1 MEVEKLAT
9 IKYSDKVI
17 IKKRMLIVFSILFLL
32 FFLLECR
39 SSYLMIGQSE
49 YYKRIAKD
57 QWTNS
62 VKIDAKR
69 GRILDRYGNELAIS
83 ANVYRVDLDM
93 NTLRQTLQIKGKTN
107 EELAPRLGEALSME
121 SQDVLKVLN
130 KTLPSGLPLASAT
143 LKRRIEKEEADKVRE
158 VSKQFGIKGI
168 LVSPDTRRYY
178 PNGNFLAH
186 VLGHT
191 NSDGKGLTGIES
203 QYDSVLAGK
212 PGVMLAESDRD
223 RKELPYN
230 ISQYTK
236 PVDGKDLVLTID
248 ETIQQFCEKAANEAL
263 INNKAKAVTII
274 AMDPKTG
281 EILALAN
288 KPDYNPNN
296 PWEEGKSS
304 DELNK
309 LWRNRAV
316 NDTFEPGSIFKV
328 VTALAAMEEGTTK
341 ESDKFVCSGG
351 TTVLKSRISCWK
363 TSGHGTQ
370 NFIEIL
376 KNSCNVGF
384 IEVGKALGAEKLKK
398 YIDKVGFGQ
407 KTGIDLPGE
416 AKGIVKNLKDIT
428 PVDLA
433 TMSFGHV
440 NTVSCIQYLTAFNAV
455 ANGGDLVKPHLMKE
469 VIHYQDNNKKIDNA
483 YKVEK
488 KNILDA
494 SIMEKLRGY
503 LELVVS
509 EGGSKNSFI
518 EGYHIAGKTGTAKKP
533 GTNTKGY
540 AEGKYISSFAGMAP
554 ANDPKI
560 TLMVS
565 IDEPDPSNYYAGQ
578 IAAPVAKI
586 VFNDIFNYLALK
598 ADATGEE
605 IAKSLKKDVVI
616 PNVRGMKKEEA
627 VKILKE
633 KHIEFS
639 FEGTGEYI
647 ADVGPIPGVTIKEG
661 DKIVL
666 YMGSTP
672 TYNNKEVAIPNLI
685 GYSKDKIDELL
696 GSLGVRAVFSGE
708 GLAAE
713 QSKDPN
719 EQVESGTVITVNLE
733 EIGD

>member
-1 MEVEKLAT
+1 MG
-9 IKYSDKVI
+9 IKKYRDKVI
-17 IKKRMLIVFSILFLL
+17 IKKRMLIIFSILFLL

-39 SSYLMIGQSE
+39 AFYIMMAQSE
-49 YYKRIAKD
+49 RYKRIAKD

-69 GRILDRYGNELAIS
+69 GRILDRNGNELANS
-83 ANVYRVDLDM
+83 FSVYRVDLDM
-93 NTLRQTLQIKGKTN
+93 NTLRQTLQLKGITN
-107 EELAPRLGEALSME
+107 EDLAPKLAEALAME
-121 SQDVLKVLN
+121 QQDVLKVLN

-143 LKRRIEKEEADKVRE
+143 LKRRIEQEDANKVRE
-158 VSKQFGIKGI
+158 VSKQLGIKGI
-168 LVSPDTRRYY
+168 LVSPDTTRYY
-178 PNGNFLAH
+178 KNGNFLAH

-191 NSDGKGLTGIES
+191 NSDGVGLTGIEK
-203 QYDSVLAGK
+203 QYDKVLAGT
-212 PGVMLAESDRD
+212 PGVLLAESDRD

-248 ETIQQFCEKAANEAL
+248 ETIQSICEKAANQAL
-263 INNKAKAVTII
+263 IDNKAKAVTII
-274 AMDPKTG
+274 ATDPKTG
-281 EILALAN
+281 EILALVN

-296 PWEEGKSS
+296 PWEEGKNS

-328 VTALAAMEEGTTK
+328 VTALAALSEGTSK

-351 TTVLKSRISCWK
+351 TTVLKSHINCWK

-384 IEVGKALGAEKLKK
+384 IEVGKALGADKLNR
-398 YIDKVGFGQ
+398 YISMVGFGQ

-416 AKGIVKNLKDIT
+416 AKGIVKKTKDIT
-428 PVDLA
+428 AVDLA

-440 NTVSCIQYLTAFNAV
+440 NTVSCVQYITAFNAV
-455 ANGGDLVKPHLMKE
+455 ANGGYLITPHLMKE
-469 VIHYQDNNKKIDNA
+469 TGYFDENGKLTNKEEYKI
-483 YKVEK
+483 EK
-488 KNILDA
+488 KEILNSNITA
-494 SIMEKLRGY
+494 TLRGY
-503 LELVVS
+503 LEKVCA
-509 EGGSKNSFI
+509 EGGSKNAFI

-554 ANDPKI
+554 ANDPRI

-605 IAKSLKKDVVI
+605 VARSLRKEVII
-616 PNVRGMKKEEA
+616 PNLRGMKKEEA
-627 VKILKE
+627 VKILKAN
-633 KHIEFS
+633 HIDYT
-639 FEGTGEYI
+639 FEGDGEYVS
-647 ADVGPIPGVTIKEG
+647 DSLPIPGITVKEG
-661 DKIVL
+661 DKITL
-666 YMGSTP
+666 YRSSTP
-672 TYNNKEVAIPNLI
+672 TYNNKVVAVPNLR
-685 GYSKDKIDELL
+685 GYSRERVIELL
-696 GSLGVRAVFSGE
+696 NSLGIKAVFSGD
-708 GLAAE
+708 GLASE
-713 QSKDPN
+713 QSYEPN
-719 EQVESGTVITVNLE
+719 SEVQRGTVVTVNLE